1 LWNKRHNGDM
11 TFLRSAF
18 VISSALTAA
27 CAFTASWYWY
37 LSSRPSPETTE
48 LPEASIDD
56 NPAAYI
62 MAAQVSIYNIH
73 AAMNQASLLNKRAAL
88 WSGAAAFAGAVA
100 AIAGIALT

>member
-1 LWNKRHNGDM
+1 MWDKRHNSDM
-11 TFLRSAF
+11 TFVRSAF
-18 VISSALTAA
+18 VISSALAAA

-37 LSSRPSPETTE
+37 LSSRPSPEMTE

-62 MAAQVSIYNIH
+62 MAGHVSIYSIH
-73 AAMNQASLLNKRAAL
+73 VAMSQAALLNKRAAL

-100 AIAGIALT
+100 AVAGIALT